1 MKVIEVTKLCLVKE
15 LLLCSKNVI
24 CFSKKSDD
32 RFFYP
37 LHTFINKPISQITDK
52 KLPLKGYLNQQ
63 REYEKFMASI
73 PNPSLDAG
81 LAALN
86 QGNYSVAIAHLEG
99 VRETELDE
107 TLVSRASQE
116 LVTAYRHNGDIEKAI
131 ALCQHLS
138 QDPNPKLR
146 SWADRNL
153 VDLESQSSST
163 DSPGGFSAFDE
174 AATAN
179 PQVNDSTGF
188 VAFNPTP
195 NKPKTPQASTTS
207 SLKQR
212 FVSSTKRLFPNSQS
226 PNRDSTSTKTPA
238 KKPSQVNPEAAS
250 RLPAHYSPPPT
261 SHPSIFTPRPR
272 WRNSPRAQNWSPLK
286 KLKFLRLWLVQLVS
300 AIAFFWVLR
309 LVVQVLMATTN
320 NFLVTLPFVEPIPL
334 FYRDPTQGLAI
345 FLLLLLALSPWLING
360 LLKHFHG
367 LQSLNITQLSSRSPE
382 AAQMIQSLC
391 RQRRLPIPKLGLL
404 PTDTPVIL
412 TYGNLPRTSRITV
425 SEGLLQQLADDE
437 IATIYAGQLG
447 HIAHGDA
454 PLMSLAVLIL
464 QIPYS
469 IYWQVAQWGEQL
481 PGLIERRMPSS
492 PKFFTAIFVGI
503 TGIIASLSYGIYWLL
518 QLPLVWF
525 SRARVYY
532 SDRLSVEA
540 TGNPNGMTRALLK
553 IALGISDDIQT
564 YGTTSSLLEGYDLL
578 LPIGYRQALEFSSC
592 SPGTPFERVLQWDC
606 TNLYRD
612 WLILSASHPLLG
624 ERLAMLARY
633 AHFWKLDTELDLP
646 PLSPP
651 IRDNAARL
659 SKLGN
664 SYKALPLLQSTLLSG
679 LVLGL
684 LLRGLMWL
692 IGQVGDKLNIWQLI
706 WMHNARPFLDACI
719 LVAFSLSV
727 FLWINRY
734 FPDIKPST
742 VRKEPNLGDLLT
754 NPATLPPDSQP
765 LQLSGKL
772 LGRRG
777 VFNWLGQNLILQTS
791 TGLVRLHFSSFL
803 GPLGNILPLSTR
815 PSNLVEQQ
823 VTVTGW
829 FRRGATPWID
839 VETLRPASGKVI
851 QAYYPIWI
859 TLLALVAAVWGAYQ
873 IWLA

>member
-1 MKVIEVTKLCLVKE
+1 
-15 LLLCSKNVI
+15 
-24 CFSKKSDD
+24 
-32 RFFYP
+32 
-37 LHTFINKPISQITDK
+37 
-52 KLPLKGYLNQQ
+52 
-63 REYEKFMASI
+63 MASI

-86 QGNYSVAIAHLEG
+86 QGNYAVAIAHLEG
-99 VRETELDE
+99 VRENELDE
-107 TLVSRASQE
+107 TLVSQASQG
-116 LVTAYRHNGDIEKAI
+116 LVTAYRQNGDTEKAI
-131 ALCQHLS
+131 ALCQNLS
-138 QDPNPKLR
+138 HDSNPKIR

-153 VDLESQSSST
+153 VDLESQSSSNAT
-163 DSPGGFSAFDE
+163 EFSTFD
-174 AATAN
+174 APANAN
-179 PQVNDSTGF
+179 PQVTDATGF

-195 NKPKTPQASTTS
+195 AKPKAPQHSTTS

-212 FVSSTKRLFPNSQS
+212 LVSSTKRLFPSQ
-226 PNRDSTSTKTPA
+226 NTPTA
-238 KKPSQVNPEAAS
+238 KPSQTTPEASS

-261 SHPSIFTPRPR
+261 PHPSIFTPRPP

-286 KLKFLRLWLVQLVS
+286 KLKFLRLWFVQLVS
-300 AIAFFWVLR
+300 AITFFWVLR
-309 LVVQVLMATTN
+309 LIVQLLMATIN
-320 NFLVTLPFVEPIPL
+320 NLLVTLPFVEPIPL
-334 FYRDPTQGLAI
+334 FYRDSTQGLAI
-345 FLLLLLALSPWLING
+345 FLLIQLVLSPWLIEG

-367 LQSLNITQLSSRSPE
+367 LQSLKITQLSALSPE
-382 AAQMIQSLC
+382 AAQTIQNLC

-412 TYGNLPRTSRITV
+412 TYGNLPRTSRIIV

-481 PGLIERRMPSS
+481 PELIRRRMPSAY
-492 PKFFTAIFVGI
+492 KLFTPLFVGI

-518 QLPLVWF
+518 KLPLVWF

-553 IALGISDDIQT
+553 IALGLSDDIQT
-564 YGTTSSLLEGYDLL
+564 YGTTNSLLESYDLL
-578 LPIGYRQALEFSSC
+578 LPVGYRQAIEFSSC
-592 SPGTPFERVLQWDC
+592 SPGTPFERILHWDC
-606 TNLYRD
+606 TNPYRD
-612 WLILSASHPLLG
+612 WLSFSTSHPLLG

-633 AHFWKLDTELDLP
+633 AQVWKLDTELDLP
-646 PLSPP
+646 ALTPP

-684 LLRGLMWL
+684 LLRGLLWL
-692 IGQVGDKLNIWQLI
+692 VGQIGDKLNIWQLI

-719 LVAFSLSV
+719 LITFSFSV

-742 VRKEPNLGDLLT
+742 VRTEPNLGDLFA

-777 VFNWLGQNLILQTS
+777 VFNWLGQDLILQAS
-791 TGLVRLHFSSFL
+791 TGLVRLHYSSFL
-803 GPLGNILPLSTR
+803 GPLGNILPLSTRR

-851 QAYYPIWI
+851 QAYYPIWM

-873 IWLA
+873 IWQA